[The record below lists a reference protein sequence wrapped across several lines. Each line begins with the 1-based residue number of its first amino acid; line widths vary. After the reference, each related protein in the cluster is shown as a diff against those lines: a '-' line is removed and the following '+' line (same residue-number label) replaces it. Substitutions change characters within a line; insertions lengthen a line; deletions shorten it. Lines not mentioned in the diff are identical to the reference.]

1 MTNDTF
7 YFSIIVIEL
16 RVRYFTSLLTFSVW
30 FSSVNFCLNSVKNT
44 AKEKKKKKPKKTK
57 RINLK
62 TRKSRNIYRKLEHG
76 QVEELSTATLN

>member
-16 RVRYFTSLLTFSVW
+16 RVRYFTYPLTFSVW

-44 AKEKKKKKPKKTK
+44 AKEKKKNQKRPK

-62 TRKSRNIYRKLEHG
+62 TRKSRNIYRKLKHG
-76 QVEELSTATLN
+76 QVEELSIATLN

>member
-44 AKEKKKKKPKKTK
+44 AKGKKKKTKKDQK
-57 RINLK
+57 N
-62 TRKSRNIYRKLEHG
+62 KSQDKEEPEH
-76 QVEELSTATLN
+76 L